1 MTDNEF
7 KGRAWYH
14 PGQNKIYGG
23 AAGTYQ
29 AGILTDVSTIEAKN
43 VLAEL
48 LGLARPLYKLDEA
61 VTTVSA
67 PELVLSVDTETVG
80 SGSEDVK
87 PLEESLVQ
95 SKTFARSNFE
105 CILNEAHIVVDDR
118 AAMKASHEILRL
130 NISAEAREMRRVRNT
145 HNSRRVQA
153 GLLNVGQTTTVTLP
167 GWPNVKVLV
176 DCGITN
182 GSAIIGS
189 KRAVI
194 LAEGPTESVRYRN
207 ELKRYTGYIIRQY
220 IQPKIV
226 VAGAIRELTEISS
239 D

>member
-7 KGRAWYH
+7 KGRALYH

-105 CILNEAHIVVDDR
+105 CILNEAHIVVEDR
-118 AAMKASHEILRL
+118 AALKASHEVLRL
-130 NISAEAREMRRVRNT
+130 NIADAAREIARMRNSQIATVLHTANEIT
-145 HNSRRVQA
+145 TEEEWEDITTGVSDHNPMK
-153 GLLNVGQTTTVTLP
+153 L
-167 GWPNVKVLV
+167 
-176 DCGITN
+176 
-182 GSAIIGS
+182 IGEATAT
-189 KRAVI
+189 K
-194 LAEGPTESVRYRN
+194 
-207 ELKRYTGYIIRQY
+207 
-220 IQPKIV
+220 
-226 VAGAIRELTEISS
+226 
-239 D
+239 